1 MRILVT
7 GANGYLGNKIVSKL
21 RLKGIDVITTSRK
34 DGDDIGC
41 DLLEINQVH
50 ELILITNPNRIIH
63 CAANVPQSQFE
74 YNDYKNAMLN
84 LLMLDNII
92 AESECP
98 IIYISSMMADNPT
111 SEYGKSK
118 AIGEKHLRSDGRLAL
133 SVRLTGLFGLPK
145 HSGLVYNTIHR
156 FKTDCVSILPAFPLV
171 WAAMN
176 VNDAAES
183 VAILAISDI
192 NKYETVDIGYRDI
205 YSIDSFYRLVC
216 ALYDKKYD
224 YNVVHPLVK
233 FDLMIADKYGAVPK
247 IDFRDA
253 ISKFGN
259 EI

>member
-7 GANGYLGNKIVSKL
+7 GANGYLGKYICKKL
-21 RLKGIDVITTSRK
+21 QKEFFIIPITHK
-34 DGDDIGC
+34 EYDLC
-41 DLLEINQVH
+41 DMKQV
-50 ELILITNPNRIIH
+50 ENLMWIYRPDKIIH
-63 CAANVPQSQFE
+63 CAANVPE
-74 YNDYKNAMLN
+74 TIDDYNDYKNAMLN

-98 IIYISSMMADNPT
+98 IIYISSMAADNPT
-111 SEYGKSK
+111 TEYGKSK
-118 AIGEKHLRSDGRLAL
+118 AIGEKHLRSDERPAL
-133 SVRLTGLFGLPK
+133 SVRLPGLFGLPK
-145 HSGLVYNTIHR
+145 HSGLIYNVLHEIQMDR
-156 FKTDCVSILPAFPLV
+156 KPILPDKPIT

-183 VAILAISDI
+183 IVKLATSDI
-192 NKYETVDIGYRDI
+192 NKYETIDIGYRDI

-216 ALYDKKYD
+216 ALYDKKYN
-224 YNVVHPLVK
+224 YNIVHPLVK